1 MNELT
6 KGSRII
12 DKFLEAEGLSETTVT
27 LIQFAATLLL
37 GLIFMK
43 ILLTVTRK
51 MLKRSKLD
59 NSLHKFIINA
69 VKTILAII
77 LITMCLSVLGV
88 SPSTIIAVV
97 GAAGAAI
104 ALALRDSLANIAGG
118 VMIIITKPFSQN
130 DFIDVGEVSGK
141 VEQIDL
147 FLTTLKTYDYKTI
160 TIPNGIINTSILV
173 NHSLEDKR
181 RVDCV
186 FGIGYDNDIQKVKNI
201 LYDICETNQDILKEP
216 EPLIGI
222 AEHGQNAVM
231 VDMKVWCKTE
241 AYWDVKY
248 FLEENVKLAFDEN
261 GINIPY
267 PQLDVHLYK

>member
-1 MNELT
+1 
-6 KGSRII
+6 
-12 DKFLEAEGLSETTVT
+12 
-27 LIQFAATLLL
+27 
-37 GLIFMK
+37 
-43 ILLTVTRK
+43 
-51 MLKRSKLD
+51 
-59 NSLHKFIINA
+59 
-69 VKTILAII
+69 
-77 LITMCLSVLGV
+77 MCLSVLGV

>member
-6 KGSRII
+6 RGSRII
-12 DKFLEAEGLSETTVT
+12 DKFLKAEGLSETAST

-37 GLIFMK
+37 GLIIIK

-59 NSLHKFIINA
+59 NSLHKFVINA
-69 VKTILAII
+69 AKTVLAII
-77 LITMCLSVLGV
+77 LITMCLGILGV

-130 DFIDVGEVSGK
+130 DFIDVGDVNGK

-147 FLTTLKTYDYKTI
+147 FLTTLKTYDYKTV

-186 FGIGYDNDIQKVKNI
+186 FGIGYDNDIQNVKKI
-201 LYDICETNQDILKEP
+201 LYDICETNPDIMKDP

-241 AYWDVKY
+241 VYWDVKY
-248 FLEENVKLAFDEN
+248 FLEENVKLAFDKH